1 MTKDQYSKDLMLGQD
16 DNIKVFQLRTPNVI
30 AIAMAIQNLYAPRVR
45 VSFNP
50 VMGSGMGMGMG
61 GNMGMGGANRGRF
74 GGMGGFGGAGG
85 GYGAGF
91 LGSGGVRGSNAYG
104 INRAY
109 GYRDGRNSQMG
120 GIGNLTYQDQLP
132 NNMSVDQIE
141 QLSANSQDGKQI
153 DSEKLAEV
161 AGANKVVFVTV
172 KQEHNQLTGSRK
184 RRARANRMPN
194 TCCTASTPPA
204 TTWPARNK
212 PTTG

>member
-1 MTKDQYSKDLMLGQD
+1 MTARVTYRLMTKDQYSKDLMLGQD

-45 VSFNP
+45 LSFNP
-50 VMGSGMGMGMG
+50 VMGSGMGGFGGM
-61 GNMGMGGANRGRF
+61 
-74 GGMGGFGGAGG
+74 GMGGFGGAGG
-85 GYGAGF
+85 GYGG
-91 LGSGGVRGSNAYG
+91 LHGSNAYG
-104 INRAY
+104 FNRAY

-120 GIGNLTYQDQLP
+120 GMGNLTFQDQLP

-141 QLSANSQDGKQI
+141 QLSTNSQDGKQI

-172 KQEHNQLTGSRK
+172 NQEHYQLTGSRK
-184 RRARANRMPN
+184 RRARANRMPDI
-194 TCCTASTPPA
+194 CCTASMPPA
-204 TTWPARNK
+204 TTWPAGNK